1 MTSPVT
7 ILIWKNLF
15 LSKLNTYFW
24 GGWGGVWCKTKC
36 ALDCI
41 TGNYCTFHWAA
52 QFSNLI
58 LTSAVQFDTLY
69 STSLLTFRICESRTN
84 ALLMWNQW
92 PNLGYFISPVYMLV
106 ACDFTLCF
114 LFLQAVGCHLCYHCR
129 RIDSSWLLQVFAF
142 CLALY
147 DVQDAVNG
155 ISLEYLAI
163 CCTVLYVWW
172 FFQIWAL
179 PN

>member
-24 GGWGGVWCKTKC
+24 GGGGETKC

-58 LTSAVQFDTLY
+58 LTSVVQFDTLY
-69 STSLLTFRICESRTN
+69 CTSLLTFRICESRTN

-92 PNLGYFISPVYMLV
+92 PNLGYFISPLYMLV
-106 ACDFTLCF
+106 ACDFTLSF

-142 CLALY
+142 
-147 DVQDAVNG
+147 
-155 ISLEYLAI
+155 
-163 CCTVLYVWW
+163 VLYYMMSKM
-172 FFQIWAL
+172 L
-179 PN
+179 LTESL